1 MKENGGRVWHL
12 WQQKNN
18 IAVGRR
24 ARTHA
29 YEAWVG
35 QAFAHSWRRGAGKPL
50 ARFILVISLYSY
62 CFAHFRKQ
70 KRRCTKKKVQI
81 FADFSLFSLV
91 STHIVL
97 EGNAKEQQQ
106 IGELTK
112 RKAGEN
118 QKHNGKR
125 HNAES
130 HNGQKKQWEKKRRK
144 KKQSAPNEFD
154 TLCKDL
160 KD

>member
-1 MKENGGRVWHL
+1 M
-12 WQQKNN
+12 
-18 IAVGRR
+18 
-24 ARTHA
+24 
-29 YEAWVG
+29 
-35 QAFAHSWRRGAGKPL
+35 
-50 ARFILVISLYSY
+50 
-62 CFAHFRKQ
+62 
-70 KRRCTKKKVQI
+70 QI
-81 FADFSLFSLV
+81 FADFSLFALV

-97 EGNAKEQQQ
+97 EGNIKEQQQ

-118 QKHNGKR
+118 RETLCRKTQWK
-125 HNAES
+125 
-130 HNGQKKQWEKKRRK
+130 KKQRK